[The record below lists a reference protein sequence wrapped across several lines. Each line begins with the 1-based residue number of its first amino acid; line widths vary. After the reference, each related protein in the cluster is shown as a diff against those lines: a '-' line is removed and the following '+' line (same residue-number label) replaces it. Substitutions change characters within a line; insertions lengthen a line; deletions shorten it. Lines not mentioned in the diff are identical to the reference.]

1 MNQHRRCRPLGDRSR
16 RVSSAARASLQG
28 LLLRPK
34 LIGLAVTISKME
46 GIVGVIVATATSRHG
61 TAGPRPQQEGQSHR
75 NCEVIRELLTA
86 IEHLHQTVMSIGGVL
101 TSGWGC
107 TPVSPAPRVCTR

>member
-86 IEHLHQTVMSIGGVL
+86 IEHLHQTVIFMG
-101 TSGWGC
+101 
-107 TPVSPAPRVCTR
+107 PPR